1 MRQLFI
7 LNCALLALASV
18 MALVL
23 GVVCLIYAVYLD
35 EMPKLRSEFPFLII
49 SALLFMGVASAM
61 AFATWTLRQALRV
74 GRFNLLAGVGQAIA
88 LVSIG
93 GMVLF
98 FAPNDWSSGL
108 LQLLVSAAA

>member
-23 GVVCLIYAVYLD
+23 GVVCLIYAVYLG
-35 EMPKLRSEFPFLII
+35 EMPKLRAEFPFLIV

-61 AFATWTLRQALRV
+61 AVATWTLRRALLS
-74 GRFNLLAGVGQAIA
+74 GQFGLLTGIGQAIG
-88 LVSIG
+88 LGSIVG
-93 GMVLF
+93 IVLF
-98 FAPNDWSSGL
+98 YLP
-108 LQLLVSAAA
+108 